1 MNFYDFS
8 FEEFQN
14 YIVDNK
20 FPKFRAKQVF
30 DWVYKKREFNLDNM
44 LNVPKNLREFLAEN
58 VDFEPLES
66 VLVQKSKD
74 GTRKFLFGLK
84 DKELIETVLMPQHY
98 GYSICVTTQV
108 GCNIGCSFCAS
119 GIRKKVRDLTSGEIL
134 AQIVNVQK
142 VVDEEDQRIKS
153 VVVMGIG
160 EPLDNYDNL
169 LKFYKNVNH
178 ELTLNIGSRHITV
191 STSGIVPKIADFA
204 RDFSQCE
211 LAISLH
217 APNDEIRSKL
227 MKINNVYNIAQ
238 LFGAIANYQDKTNYN
253 RITFEYIMIEN
264 LNDQEEHAIMLAN
277 LLKKYQIK
285 NYHLNLIPYNP
296 VNEVDY
302 KRSPRQNIINFEN
315 TLEKMNVSVTRRAER
330 GKDIDAACGQLRSK
344 NIEA

>member
-14 YIVDNK
+14 YIVENG
-20 FPKFRAKQVF
+20 FPKFRAKQIF
-30 DWVYKKREFNLDNM
+30 DWVYSKRVFDVNEM
-44 LNVPKNLREFLAEN
+44 GNVPKNIRQFLSEN
-58 VDFEPLES
+58 INFEPLEK
-66 VLVQKSKD
+66 VVVQTSKD
-74 GTRKFLFGLK
+74 GTRKFLFGLE
-84 DKELIETVLMPQHY
+84 DNELIETVLMPQRY

-134 AQIVNVQK
+134 AQVVMVQK
-142 VVDEEDQRIKS
+142 EVDIEDARVKS
-153 VVVMGIG
+153 IVVMGIG

-169 LKFYKNVNH
+169 LKFYRNVND
-178 ELTLNIGSRHITV
+178 EKTLNIGSRHITV

-227 MKINNVYNIAQ
+227 MKINNVYDIES
-238 LFGAIANYQDKTNYN
+238 LFNAISDYQRTTNFN
-253 RITFEYIMIEN
+253 RITFEYIMIED
-264 LNDQEEHAIMLAN
+264 LNDQVSHAKELAN

-302 KRSPRQNIINFEN
+302 RRSPRPNIEAFEN
-315 TLEKMNVSVTRRAER
+315 MLENLNVSVTRRAEK

-344 NIEA
+344 NTD

>member
-14 YIVDNK
+14 YIVENG
-20 FPKFRAKQVF
+20 FPKFRAKQIF
-30 DWVYKKREFNLDNM
+30 DWVYSKRVFDVNEM
-44 LNVPKNLREFLAEN
+44 GNVPKNIRQFLAEN
-58 VDFEPLES
+58 INFEPLEK
-66 VLVQKSKD
+66 VVVQTSKD
-74 GTRKFLFGLK
+74 GTRKFLFGLE
-84 DKELIETVLMPQHY
+84 DKELIETVLMPQRY

-134 AQIVNVQK
+134 AQVVMVQK
-142 VVDEEDQRIKS
+142 EVDIEDARVKS
-153 VVVMGIG
+153 IVVMGIG

-169 LKFYKNVNH
+169 LKFYRNVND
-178 ELTLNIGSRHITV
+178 EKTLNIGSRHITV

-227 MKINNVYNIAQ
+227 MKINNVYDIES
-238 LFGAIANYQDKTNYN
+238 LFNAISDYQRTTNFN
-253 RITFEYIMIEN
+253 RITFEYIMIED
-264 LNDQEEHAIMLAN
+264 LNDQVSHAKELAN

-302 KRSPRQNIINFEN
+302 RRSPRPNIEAFEN
-315 TLEKMNVSVTRRAER
+315 MLENLNVSVTRRAEK

-344 NIEA
+344 NTD

>member
-1 MNFYDFS
+1 MG
-8 FEEFQN
+8 
-14 YIVDNK
+14 
-20 FPKFRAKQVF
+20 
-30 DWVYKKREFNLDNM
+30 
-44 LNVPKNLREFLAEN
+44 NVPKNIRQFLSEN
-58 VDFEPLES
+58 INFEPLEK
-66 VLVQKSKD
+66 VVVQTSKD
-74 GTRKFLFGLK
+74 GTRKFLFGLE
-84 DKELIETVLMPQHY
+84 DKELIETVLMPQRY

-134 AQIVNVQK
+134 AQVVMVQK
-142 VVDEEDQRIKS
+142 EVDIEDARVKS
-153 VVVMGIG
+153 IVVMGIG

-169 LKFYKNVNH
+169 LKFYRNVND
-178 ELTLNIGSRHITV
+178 EKTLNIGSRHITV

-227 MKINNVYNIAQ
+227 MKINNVYDIES
-238 LFGAIANYQDKTNYN
+238 LFNAISDYQRTTNFN
-253 RITFEYIMIEN
+253 RITFEYIMIED
-264 LNDQEEHAIMLAN
+264 LNDQVSHAKELAN

-302 KRSPRQNIINFEN
+302 RRSPRPNIEAFEN
-315 TLEKMNVSVTRRAER
+315 MLENLNVSVTRRAEK

-344 NIEA
+344 NTD

>member
-14 YIVDNK
+14 YIVENG
-20 FPKFRAKQVF
+20 FPKFRAKQIF
-30 DWVYKKREFNLDNM
+30 DWVYSKRVFDVNEM
-44 LNVPKNLREFLAEN
+44 GNVPKNIRQFLSEN
-58 VDFEPLES
+58 INFEPLEK
-66 VLVQKSKD
+66 VVVQTSKD
-74 GTRKFLFGLK
+74 GTRKFLFGLE
-84 DKELIETVLMPQHY
+84 DKELIETVLMPQRY

-134 AQIVNVQK
+134 AQVVMVQK
-142 VVDEEDQRIKS
+142 EVDIEDARVKS
-153 VVVMGIG
+153 IVVMGIG

-169 LKFYKNVNH
+169 LKFYRNVND
-178 ELTLNIGSRHITV
+178 EKTLNIGSRHITV

-227 MKINNVYNIAQ
+227 MKINNVYDIES
-238 LFGAIANYQDKTNYN
+238 LFNAISDYQRTTNFN
-253 RITFEYIMIEN
+253 RITFEYIMIED
-264 LNDQEEHAIMLAN
+264 LNDQVSHAKELAN

-302 KRSPRQNIINFEN
+302 RRSPRPNIEAFEN
-315 TLEKMNVSVTRRAER
+315 MLENLNVSVTRRAEK

-344 NIEA
+344 NTD